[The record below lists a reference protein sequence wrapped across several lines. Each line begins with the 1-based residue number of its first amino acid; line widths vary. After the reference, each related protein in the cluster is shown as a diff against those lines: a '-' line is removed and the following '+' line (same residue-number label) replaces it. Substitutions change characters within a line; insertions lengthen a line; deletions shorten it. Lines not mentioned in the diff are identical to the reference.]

1 MVPKKGGNEG
11 IICPQVRVRAFRHRY
26 LFAQNQSRIRYCPF
40 VVETQ
45 ESL

>member
-1 MVPKKGGNEG
+1 MVPEKGGNEG
-11 IICPQVRVRAFRHRY
+11 IICPQVRDFH